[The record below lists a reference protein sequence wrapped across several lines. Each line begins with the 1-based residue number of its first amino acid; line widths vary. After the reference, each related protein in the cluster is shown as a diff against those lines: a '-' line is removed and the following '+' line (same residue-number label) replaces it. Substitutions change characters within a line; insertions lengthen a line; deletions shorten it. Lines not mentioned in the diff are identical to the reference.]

1 MEDRRIIKTKR
12 TLKKTLIQMLAE
24 SSFEEISVK
33 QLCDRAEISRVTFY
47 SHYGDKFELAEDIF
61 NDMRQK
67 GKLEYQQLQNSNNPA
82 DDPIVSY
89 CNLLDSTLTIYYDNY
104 DFFRHTIPNENPYL
118 AFSFYNYVL
127 KTVEMFTERS
137 GRRLKL
143 KYSSR
148 QITSFLCFGLC
159 GFVNESRTSGQP
171 LDFIR
176 RDSKEILRG
185 ILSSNILT
193 GLP

>member
-1 MEDRRIIKTKR
+1 MEDKRITKTKR
-12 TLKKTLIQMLAE
+12 TLKKMLIQMLSE
-24 SSFEEISVK
+24 SAFEEISVK
-33 QLCDRAEISRVTFY
+33 QLCDRAEVSRVTFY

-61 NDMRQK
+61 NDMQQK
-67 GKLEYQQLQNSNNPA
+67 GKLEYQQLENANNPA
-82 DDPIVSY
+82 DDPITSY

-104 DFFRHTIPNENPYL
+104 DFFRHTTPNENPYL

-127 KTVEMFTERS
+127 KTVELFTERS
-137 GRRLKL
+137 SGRLKP

-159 GFVNESRTSGQP
+159 GFVNESRISGLS
-171 LDFIR
+171 LDSIR
-176 RDSKEILRG
+176 KDTKEILRG